1 MTRVRSDNDW
11 ETRAK
16 RKEAMASS
24 EVGCL
29 FSKGVTM
36 MKMIE
41 PVVNPSA
48 MVRRRVI
55 DSDSDDED

>member
-1 MTRVRSDNDW
+1 MIGRRVRS
-11 ETRAK
+11 EKK
-16 RKEAMASS
+16 RWRVPKWGAF
-24 EVGCL
+24 